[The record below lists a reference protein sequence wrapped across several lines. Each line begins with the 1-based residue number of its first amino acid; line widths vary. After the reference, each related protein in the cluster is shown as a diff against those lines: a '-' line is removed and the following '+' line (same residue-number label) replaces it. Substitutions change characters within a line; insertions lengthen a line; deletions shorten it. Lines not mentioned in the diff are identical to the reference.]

1 MPTDSKIPSTVSK
14 KVYLPGLHGLRFFAA
29 FSVFYSHLEQ
39 GKGWMGYGELLGF
52 PLAPGLGSDGVSF
65 FFVLSGFLITYLL
78 LIEQQTTGTINIPNF
93 YKRRLLRIWPL
104 YYAFTLLVFLV
115 LPHIPFLRFPV
126 LDMAIEE
133 DWWTKLGLFLLMSP
147 HVAITLLRHP
157 GVGGPLWSVGVE
169 EYFYLAWPH
178 LIKRLRNVLP
188 WVFAVVILV
197 PFLFRISG
205 SELQR
210 TFFTWA
216 RFDCM
221 GIGGLGAWLYFHHET
236 RLRFVFS
243 VPAQLI
249 AYTMAGIHIFHRVPY
264 DKFGVWV
271 YSLVYLTILMNVAL
285 NPKSFFK
292 LENRFFRY
300 MGEISYGFYV
310 FHWLVIVICTNTLVA
325 MGGIEHAFTRSVV
338 LFASTFT
345 LTTALASLSYFLW
358 ERRFLRLKAK
368 STTVVAG
375 LTAKS

>member
-1 MPTDSKIPSTVSK
+1 MSSTPSKR
-14 KVYLPGLHGLRFFAA
+14 VYLPGLHGLRFFAA

-52 PLAPGLGSDGVSF
+52 PLAPGLGSDGVTF

-78 LIEQQTTGTINIPNF
+78 LIEQQTTGTINVPNF

-104 YYAFTLLVFLV
+104 YYGFTLLVFLI

-133 DWWTKLGLFLLMSP
+133 DWWTKFGLFLLMSP

-169 EYFYLAWPH
+169 EYFYLVWPH

-188 WVFAVVILV
+188 WVFVVVILT
-197 PFLFRISG
+197 PFLFRVSG

-221 GIGGLGAWLYFHHET
+221 GIGGLGAWLYFHHEKS
-236 RLRFVFS
+236 LQFVFS

-249 AYTMAGIHIFHRVPY
+249 AYSMAGIHIFNRVPY

-368 STTVVAG
+368 NTTIVAG
-375 LTAKS
+375 LTAK